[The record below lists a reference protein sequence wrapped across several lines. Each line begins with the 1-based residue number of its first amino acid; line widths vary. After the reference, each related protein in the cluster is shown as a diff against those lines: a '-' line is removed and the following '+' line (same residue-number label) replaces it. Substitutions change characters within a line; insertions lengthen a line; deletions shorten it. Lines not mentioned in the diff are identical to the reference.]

1 MYGLIILVVTDITV
15 VVIIFLKLRPAIW
28 AEENIGLGKDFIFSK
43 PLVKKVDHEWV
54 REKQRKEASVSKV
67 GECKV
72 EGRHIFG
79 RYSGQIDHY
88 C

>member
-1 MYGLIILVVTDITV
+1 M
-15 VVIIFLKLRPAIW
+15 
-28 AEENIGLGKDFIFSK
+28 GKDFIFSK

-79 RYSGQIDHY
+79 R
-88 C
+88 